1 MLKILVFGMGSYT
14 GGGIVNYIMNQIR
27 NFDKSKVHV
36 DLIYHYKINRIAYEE
51 ELNSYGCAVYYLSSR
66 KAWKSFFKEHY
77 GEYDFIIFHTSNPIF
92 LPLNLIKKRGGVKNI
107 IIHSHASS
115 YSMPWYMMMFTP
127 ITGFYLKQKLHHLKV
142 IKWAD
147 SEQAG
152 YFMFKKGDD
161 FEVIKNCVDIDYFKF
176 NNEDRIQIR
185 KELKISDDT
194 IAVGM
199 VARVDP
205 IKNIPFGVKVFSKY
219 HKINPNSHLYL
230 AGGVSMQYEL
240 DKINN
245 TIKELN
251 IENNYTHL
259 GNRDDVASI
268 YSAFDILLFPSK
280 SEGFGMTGLEAQI
293 SGLPCIISDTVP
305 KIIKIGN
312 LAKFLPITE
321 NDDNYQLWASNIDN
335 MLKMENNRKERYKDA
350 VTSGYIIEM
359 EIKRIEGLLQKYKES

>member
-27 NFDKSKVHV
+27 TFDKSKVHV
-36 DLIYHYKINRIAYEE
+36 DLIYHYKINRIAYED
-51 ELNSYGCAVYYLSSR
+51 ELMSYGCAVYYLPTR
-66 KAWKSFFKEHY
+66 KAWKEFLKEHY
-77 GEYDFIIFHTSNPIF
+77 GEYDFIIFNTSNPIF
-92 LPLNLIKKRGGVKNI
+92 LPLNMIKKRGGFKNI

-127 ITGFYLKQKLHHLKV
+127 ITGFYLKQKLHHLNV

-152 YFMFKKGDD
+152 RFMFKKGDE
-161 FEVIKNCVDIDYFKF
+161 FEIIKNCVDIDYFKY
-176 NNEDRIQIR
+176 NEEERKKIR
-185 KELKISDDT
+185 KELKLNDDT

-205 IKNIPFGVKVFSKY
+205 IKNIPFGVKVFSEY

-240 DKINN
+240 YNINSTVQN
-245 TIKELN
+245 LGLEKN
-251 IENNYTHL
+251 FTHL
-259 GNRDDVASI
+259 GNRDDVSAI
-268 YSAFDILLFPSK
+268 YSAFDVLLFPSK

-293 SGLPCIISDTVP
+293 SGLPCLISDTVP

-312 LAKFLPITE
+312 LAKFLSITDNE
-321 NDDNYQLWASNIDN
+321 GNYQLWAKNIDN
-335 MLKMENNRKERYKDA
+335 ILKIENNRKERYNDA
-350 VTSGYIIEM
+350 ITSGYKIEV
-359 EIKRIEGLLQKYKES
+359 EIKRLEGLLQKYREA